1 MDEGRDGMNITRV
14 TAWRHRGESA
24 NPYSAE
30 IVIVEVDTDADIV
43 GMGFANAPPRM
54 GTIIAQMVE
63 NVFGPAAVGSD
74 PRLTSDLWTRLQG
87 ETVPRR
93 GGDGIARYALAAL
106 DMAFWDIRGKAA
118 GQPVSALLG
127 GHRRLVP
134 TYANCAHHM
143 APDAL
148 AERAASYVAKGHRA
162 LKIRGTRG
170 YVTPREATERV
181 RAVRE
186 AIGPDVKLMVDVN
199 GSWDADT
206 AIQQLKV
213 WEPYDLY
220 WLEEPVPPH
229 DIPGYARVRARAGG
243 TYIVGG
249 EQHVGLA
256 EFRALVEQGG
266 VDMVQPNAMI
276 TGGITDWLR
285 IHAYATSMN
294 VPVSAWNLQN
304 VHIHLSAGLPNVRW
318 IEYFMAD
325 NALLEFQTKLFA
337 GGAFEE
343 EVTEDGVHL
352 VAPSAPGLGLALD
365 PDVAARSRVAD

>member
-1 MDEGRDGMNITRV
+1 MKITEV
-14 TAWRHRGESA
+14 TARRYRGEGG

-30 IVIVEVDTDADIV
+30 MVVVEVATDAGV
-43 GMGFANAPPRM
+43 TGMGFANAPPRM
-54 GTIIAQMVE
+54 GTIIAQFVE
-63 NVFGPAAVGSD
+63 HVFGPAALDAD
-74 PRLTSDLWTRLQG
+74 PHLTTDLWRRLQG

-106 DMAFWDIRGKAA
+106 DMAFWDIRGKASD
-118 GQPVSALLG
+118 QPVSALLG

-148 AERAASYVAKGHRA
+148 AERAASYVAMGHKA

-170 YVTPREATERV
+170 YVTPQEATDRV

-199 GSWDADT
+199 GTWDVDT
-206 AIQQLKV
+206 AIQQLKA
-213 WEPYDLY
+213 WEPYDVY
-220 WLEEPVPPH
+220 WLEEPVSPQ

-249 EQHVGLA
+249 EQNVGIS
-256 EFRALVEQGG
+256 EFRALIEQGG
-266 VDMVQPNAMI
+266 VDMVQPNVMI

-294 VPVSAWNLQN
+294 VPVSPWNLQN
-304 VHIHLSAGLPNVRW
+304 VHIHLAAGLPNVRW

-325 NALLEFQTKLFA
+325 NALLEFQTRLFA
-337 GGAFEE
+337 GAPFKE
-343 EVTEDGVHL
+343 EVTEDGVHV
-352 VAPSAPGLGLALD
+352 VAPSGPGLGLALD
-365 PDVAARSRVAD
+365 PEVAERSRVND

>member
-1 MDEGRDGMNITRV
+1 MKITRV
-14 TAWRHRGESA
+14 SARRYRGEGG

-30 IVIVEVDTDADIV
+30 IVVVDVETDTDV
-43 GMGFANAPPRM
+43 TGMGFANAPPRV
-54 GTIIAQMVE
+54 GTIIAQLIDH
-63 NVFGPAAVGSD
+63 VFGPAAIGDD
-74 PRLTSDLWTRLQG
+74 PRLTGDLWRRLQS
-87 ETVPRR
+87 EVIPRR

-106 DMAFWDIRGKAA
+106 DMAFWDIRGKSA
-118 GQPVSALLG
+118 GQPVGALLG
-127 GHRRLVP
+127 EHRRLVP

-148 AERAASYVAKGHRA
+148 AERAASYVAIGHRA

-170 YVTPREATERV
+170 YVTPREATDRV

-199 GSWDADT
+199 GSWDVDT
-206 AIQQLKV
+206 AIQQLKA
-213 WEPYDLY
+213 WEPYDVY

-249 EQHVGLA
+249 EQHVGLS
-256 EFRALVEQGG
+256 EFRTLIEHGR
-266 VDMVQPNAMI
+266 VDMVQPNVMI

-285 IHAYATSMN
+285 VHAYATAMN
-294 VPVSAWNLQN
+294 VPVSPWDLQN
-304 VHIHLSAGLPNVRW
+304 VHIHLAAGLPNVKW

-325 NALLEFQTKLFA
+325 NALLEFQTQLFA
-337 GGAFEE
+337 GAAFEE
-343 EVTEDGVHL
+343 EVTEEGVQL
-352 VAPSAPGLGLALD
+352 VAPTEPGLGLALD
-365 PDVAARSRVAD
+365 AEVADRSLVTD

>member
-1 MDEGRDGMNITRV
+1 MRITQVKAR
-14 TAWRHRGESA
+14 RYRGETA

-30 IVIVEVDTDADIV
+30 IVVVEVSTDADIV
-43 GMGFANAPPRM
+43 GTGFANAPPRM
-54 GTIIAQMVE
+54 GTIIAQLVGH
-63 NVFGPAAVGSD
+63 VLGPAAAGAD
-74 PRLTSDLWTRLQG
+74 PRLTGDLWQRLQA

-118 GQPVSALLG
+118 GLSVGALLG
-127 GHRRLVP
+127 GHRDMVP

-181 RAVRE
+181 RAVRA
-186 AIGPDVKLMVDVN
+186 AIGPDVKLLVDVN
-199 GSWDADT
+199 GSWDVDT
-206 AIQQLKV
+206 AIQQLKA
-213 WEPYDLY
+213 WEPYDVY

-229 DIPGYARVRARAGG
+229 DIPGYARVRARAGR

-285 IHAYATSMN
+285 IHAYATAMS
-294 VPVSAWNLQN
+294 VPVSPWNLQN
-304 VHIHLSAGLPNVRW
+304 VHIHLAAGLPNVKW

-325 NALLEFQTKLFA
+325 NALLEFQTLLFA
-337 GGAFEE
+337 GAGFEE
-343 EVTEDGVHL
+343 VVDEDGVHL
-352 VAPSAPGLGLALD
+352 VAPQGPGLGLALD
-365 PDVAARSRVAD
+365 PEVAARSLAED

>member
-1 MDEGRDGMNITRV
+1 MKITEV
-14 TAWRHRGESA
+14 TVKRYRGEGS

-30 IVIVEVDTDADIV
+30 MVVVELATDADV
-43 GMGFANAPPRM
+43 TGMGFANAPPRM
-54 GTIIAQMVE
+54 GTIIAQLIE
-63 NVFGPAAVGSD
+63 TVFGPAAVGAD
-74 PRLTSDLWTRLQG
+74 PRLNGDLWRRLQG

-106 DMAFWDIRGKAA
+106 DMAVWDIKGKAA

-127 GHRRLVP
+127 GHRPLVP

-148 AERAASYVAKGHRA
+148 AERAASYVAIGHRA

-170 YVTPREATERV
+170 YVTPREATDRV

-186 AIGPDVKLMVDVN
+186 AVGPEVKIMVDVN
-199 GSWDADT
+199 GTWDVDT
-206 AIQQLKV
+206 AVQQLKI
-213 WEPYDLY
+213 WEPYDIY

-229 DIPGYARVRARAGG
+229 DIPGYARVRARAGR

-249 EQHVGLA
+249 EQNVGLS

-266 VDMVQPNAMI
+266 VDMVQPNVMI

-294 VPVSAWNLQN
+294 VPVSPWNLQN
-304 VHIHLSAGLPNVRW
+304 VHIHLAAGLPNVRW

-325 NALLEFQTKLFA
+325 NALLEFQTMLFA
-337 GGAFEE
+337 GAAFEE
-343 EVTEDGVHL
+343 VIDEDGVHL
-352 VAPSAPGLGLALD
+352 AAPTAPGLGLALD
-365 PDVAARSRVAD
+365 PEVAARSQVSD